1 MAKWAIEQ
9 AVEQSGSGHCVKA
22 GLQVRWPMHAAES
35 IGMTVLTSNYRAPS
49 RLELVDNLFL
59 SIDGLNLGELSRRLF
74 QYVIFRIALLRQ
86 KPCNRR
92 SRSLLRDR
100 FVGPFDAKSCVVLIS
115 SGAGTEGP

>member
-9 AVEQSGSGHCVKA
+9 AVEQSVSGHCVKA

-86 KPCNRR
+86 NHVIVAVEVC
-92 SRSLLRDR
+92 
-100 FVGPFDAKSCVVLIS
+100 F
-115 SGAGTEGP
+115 GTDL